1 MLFSTAARMPPL
13 PTASFFFPTSTP
25 STPTTPSPE
34 KKNTNEQKTLA
45 ALLALLDAVLPRV
58 PEAVLVSRFAGA
70 ARILS
75 AAVRATT
82 TTAAAGE
89 DNNNNDASSVSSASA
104 ARHAVAA
111 LATAAAVEASS
122 KPGADEVEA
131 LVDAKVES
139 AFDRLA
145 NMLAERMSAPTVHET
160 AVVEAPKKDEAPASV
175 KKQKK
180 KRTFAERY
188 MGIGEEDE

>member
-1 MLFSTAARMPPL
+1 MTDTVIIEDDGEESGEVLAEAA
-13 PTASFFFPTSTP
+13 
-25 STPTTPSPE
+25 
-34 KKNTNEQKTLA
+34 
-45 ALLALLDAVLPRV
+45 V
-58 PEAVLVSRFAGA
+58 
-70 ARILS
+70 LS
-75 AAVRATT
+75 AAVAGHADAQAERAVEWT
-82 TTAAAGE
+82 GE
-89 DNNNNDASSVSSASA
+89 IADEVESVE
-104 ARHAVAA
+104 A
-111 LATAAAVEASS
+111 LARSAAVEASS
-122 KPGADEVEA
+122 KPGAGEVEA

-145 NMLAERMSAPTVHET
+145 NMLAERMSAPTVQET